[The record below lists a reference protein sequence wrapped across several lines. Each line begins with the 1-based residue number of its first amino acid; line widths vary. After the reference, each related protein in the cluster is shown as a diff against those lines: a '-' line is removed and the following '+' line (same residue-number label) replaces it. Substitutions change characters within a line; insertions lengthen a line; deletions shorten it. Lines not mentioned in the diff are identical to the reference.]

1 MKLSGIGNYGELKV
15 RRRLELFIDKEDVI
29 IENLLLPDGCG
40 TTEIDKIIISKKGI
54 FCVEAK
60 FWGGYIS
67 GGDVGDWTQTTFYD
81 DFKKQRKL
89 HNPVI
94 QNKGHI
100 KALDSIF
107 NKEYPIYNVVFLVG
121 FTKLSIN
128 SDYVFDVKRFAE
140 FYKNLDE
147 VISDSEVKYIVSL
160 LSPFIAS
167 KEELE
172 KHVDEIKDRFKV
184 I

>member
-15 RRRLELFIDKEDVI
+15 ERRLRLFINKEDVI
-29 IENLLLPDGCG
+29 LENLLLPDGSG
-40 TTEIDKIIISKKGI
+40 TTEIDKVIISRKGI
-54 FCVEAK
+54 LCVESK

-81 DFKKQRKL
+81 DFKKQKKL

-94 QNKGHI
+94 QNKGHV
-100 KALDSIF
+100 KVLKSLFSGD
-107 NKEYPIYNVVFLVG
+107 YPVYNVVFLVG
-121 FTKLSIN
+121 FTKLSVN

-140 FYKNLDE
+140 FYKNLEDALSDDD
-147 VISDSEVKYIVSL
+147 ISYIVTVL
-160 LSPFIAS
+160 QKYVAT

-172 KHVDEIKDRFKV
+172 KHAEKTRNRNLK
-184 I
+184 

>member
-15 RRRLELFIDKEDVI
+15 ERRLRLFINKEDVI
-29 IENLLLPDGCG
+29 LENLLLPDGSG
-40 TTEIDKIIISKKGI
+40 TTEIDKVIISKKGI
-54 FCVEAK
+54 LCVESK

-81 DFKKQRKL
+81 GVKKQRKL

-100 KALDSIF
+100 KALDKIF
-107 NKEYPIYNVVFLVG
+107 NGDYPIYSIVFLVG
-121 FTKLSIN
+121 FTKLSVN
-128 SDYVFDVKRFAE
+128 SDYVFDVKRFAD
-140 FYKNLDE
+140 FYKNLED
-147 VISDSEVKYIVSL
+147 VLSDDDISHIVTVLQKYV
-160 LSPFIAS
+160 AT

-172 KHVDEIKDRFKV
+172 KHAEVVSSRK
-184 I
+184 